1 MLSPLTRLI
10 FPAHDDQ
17 QLTYLYEDNMK
28 IEPEWY
34 CPILPMV
41 LVNGCDGIGTGY
53 STNVPNYDPREI
65 VANLKRMM
73 AGMEPTEMVTVLCEH
88 ACVCVNTYTCTCRLS
103 KQLMFMTCST
113 VSTRT
118 LQKPWYKSFTGTMA
132 HIEPQKYM
140 VYGNIARL
148 SPTSLEITELP
159 IRSWTQAYK
168 ENVLEPMLHG
178 TEKAPP
184 FITYV
189 QTELWGGGGGGDHP
203 RFESLVLSVQ

>member
-1 MLSPLTRLI
+1 
-10 FPAHDDQ
+10 
-17 QLTYLYEDNMK
+17 
-28 IEPEWY
+28 
-34 CPILPMV
+34 
-41 LVNGCDGIGTGY
+41 
-53 STNVPNYDPREI
+53 
-65 VANLKRMM
+65 
-73 AGMEPTEMVTVLCEH
+73 
-88 ACVCVNTYTCTCRLS
+88 
-103 KQLMFMTCST
+103 MFMTCST

-132 HIEPQKYM
+132 HVEPQKYM

-189 QTELWGGGGGGDHP
+189 QTELWGGGGVIIQGLSLWSCLYSDYKEYHTDTTVKFVVTVTGEKMQEAETVGFHKK
-203 RFESLVLSVQ
+203 FKLESSINTSNLVSGAI